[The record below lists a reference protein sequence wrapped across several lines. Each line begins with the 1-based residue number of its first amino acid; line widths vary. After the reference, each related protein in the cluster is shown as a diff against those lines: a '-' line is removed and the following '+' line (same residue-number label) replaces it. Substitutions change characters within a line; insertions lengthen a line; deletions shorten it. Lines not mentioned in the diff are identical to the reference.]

1 MYADEIGAH
10 MGLARRI
17 TKLEAKAGNVRTG
30 KLPISVVN
38 KVLNR
43 TISEWEFNRWL
54 PVIEQILV
62 ELDPTRLPSRVPPT
76 GDCRLAREPFR
87 QTHRMFTA
95 CNVHAS
101 SWEYGRWHD

>member
-30 KLPISVVN
+30 KLPVSVVN

-43 TISEWEFNRWL
+43 TISEWEFKRWL
-54 PVIEQILV
+54 PVIEQILGRTGAYTASISRA
-62 ELDPTRLPSRVPPT
+62 DRCLPPSSRTIPSNGAQDV
-76 GDCRLAREPFR
+76 
-87 QTHRMFTA
+87 
-95 CNVHAS
+95 
-101 SWEYGRWHD
+101 YGL